1 MNATMMQEVLRIT
14 DRFMDRKDPDS
25 IDRQGRLI
33 NVVVVVVIFH
43 IIMGIAFVKMEEY
56 ERQHPHTIYDTNVAF
71 ELAAPPPDPTF
82 KVTAQVPEPI
92 ALTEGENPNPGS
104 ASAPKPKEA
113 DKVSLKGAPPSGNA
127 PKATP
132 RASPGSARLLV
143 ARETTVAPP
152 VAITKTTDVKAA
164 PLQKPKTAPTAK
176 PVPTDVVGATANT
189 EKSGGPTAGGAPDGK
204 EGGTG
209 TTDGTG
215 AGGDGKGE
223 GDPGAGTGF
232 GQAGGDI
239 ATRLPTTPSRA
250 MGNITPYKKDM
261 LVRIAKIWQ
270 PKRKT
275 ENMILLVEIGKDG
288 TLLRCE
294 VIESSGNKRA
304 DKEAVAAVEGT
315 QFAAL
320 PDWYKGDSIP
330 FKIELAKVEAARQE

>member
-82 KVTAQVPEPI
+82 KVTSKVPEPI

-104 ASAPKPKEA
+104 AAAPKPKET
-113 DKVSLKGAPPSGNA
+113 DKVSLPTVKAPEINPL
-127 PKATP
+127 PTP
-132 RASPGSARLLV
+132 ETARPMV
-143 ARETTVAPP
+143 ARETTIAPP
-152 VAITKTTDVKAA
+152 VAVTKMTDVKAA
-164 PLQKPKTAPTAK
+164 PMQKPKTSVMPK
-176 PVPTDVVGATANT
+176 PVPTEVVGATANT
-189 EKSGGPTAGGAPDGK
+189 EKSGGPTEGGAPDGK

-209 TTDGTG
+209 TTNGKG
-215 AGGDGKGE
+215 SGGDGTGE
-223 GDPGAGTGF
+223 GDPGAGTGL
-232 GQAGGDI
+232 GTAGGDI
-239 ATRLPTTPSRA
+239 ATKLPTPTTQA

-261 LVRIAKIWQ
+261 LYRIAQNWQ
-270 PKRKT
+270 PKRKS
-275 ENMILLVEIGKDG
+275 ENMILLVEIGRDG

-294 VIESSGNKRA
+294 VLESSGNKRS
-304 DKEAVAAVEGT
+304 DKEAVAAVEAT
-315 QFAAL
+315 QFASL
-320 PDWYKGDSIP
+320 PDWYRGESIP
-330 FKIELAKVEAARQE
+330 FKIELAKVEAARQQ